1 MMNNLVWRGLITGVL
16 LVTVSAVPLSA
27 QNVWKGDAATGGTNF
42 SNAASWTLGRAPNVG
57 EALVFSST
65 NLAVSTTLYND
76 LPGWKAGNFTFNSG
90 APALIVSG
98 NKFANNANWTVI
110 NNSGLTQTIA
120 ADVDLF
126 AGGFN
131 YNNGTTR
138 GSLLFTGVVSTTVNS
153 GWSVGDMVGGTLA
166 FTNFSTDANRVLD
179 WWGRNPKGATAPAAA
194 YTGTNRPTV
203 VFGNLS
209 GGGEI
214 RQAGMAYNIVI
225 NGENTGI
232 SFVFTAAADV
242 LLDYTNS
249 NTAKLSSRAST
260 IRYGTISL
268 LGGSFQ
274 DSMGV
279 LTIGGGNL
287 NNGSGGGMVRIQHAD
302 AGTATLVAD
311 NLTRSDRSVL
321 DLGESNLFGNKA
333 GSATNITPWIT
344 VGNDNSAGRDWAVLA
359 GSGTGYADK
368 LYVAY
373 TAYGDINTAS
383 SNALLTDGAS
393 LSAGITLNTLKINT
407 SAAGQALDLGGN
419 TLILAANGLLFTGA
433 DDYTISGGMLRSGN
447 GNQEIVLWQSGT
459 GQLTISATLGVGGGG
474 LTVAGSGTLRIDSAN
489 TYSGY
494 TTLNGGQVIL
504 GHDLAFGSG
513 TDAMLVMNA
522 GTLDLNGHDLSV
534 AAFLGFGYG
543 ENGAAV
549 INSGE
554 TPVTL
559 SIGGSSSTLSRRAG
573 FSGVQN
579 TYFGAGVNLIL
590 SGTNGGNLINKN
602 DNDSVTFSNN
612 RKAQTGNNIY
622 NSVSVADAAALAA
635 ATGTVIF
642 AGDGGFMVGDNQ
654 KMDNFT
660 QHVTVSGTGNYIN
673 IENPALTFT
682 GAWDGDGELMIR
694 ATRGSHI
701 TRLNGDLS
709 AFTGTFMHLNTGN
722 MTTWLYTETA
732 DVVNHGALLAA
743 TADYRGITY
752 IDNTAAGN
760 RTQQIGELATAAADS
775 DGNLLVD
782 GTLGNVLVRN
792 TTNNTTLTLE
802 IGGGDFAGS
811 ITNNGSVTDTANHV
825 FNDTTTTYVT
835 ALTKVGTGTL
845 TLSNLNTYT
854 GTTTVSGGVLLLS
867 GTLSRTAAVKVS
879 GGALRLLDSGTIA
892 GSQAIE
898 VEHGALLVDTAYEWM
913 RKVDLGADGV
923 LGGNGTIGTGN
934 INFLAASAGSA
945 GVTGGELGTTG
956 TLTFSV
962 VQEWGDFTYYFDIL
976 SAADHDLLNFS
987 AGLDL
992 KNSDQITL
1000 NVNNLGGLTEFNN
1013 VNILSGQLDNYD
1025 ESKWQLDA
1033 GFSLFYDTGKSELL
1047 LSYVTI
1053 PEPSTWLLLGAGA
1066 TLLVFLRRR
1075 R

>member
-1 MMNNLVWRGLITGVL
+1 
-16 LVTVSAVPLSA
+16 
-27 QNVWKGDAATGGTNF
+27 
-42 SNAASWTLGRAPNVG
+42 
-57 EALVFSST
+57 
-65 NLAVSTTLYND
+65 LYND
-76 LPGWKAGNFTFNSG
+76 LSGWKAGNFTFNAG
-90 APALIVSG
+90 APALTVSG
-98 NKFANNANWTVI
+98 NKFANNGNWTVT

-120 ADVDLF
+120 ADVDMF
-126 AGGFN
+126 AGGLT
-131 YNNGTTR
+131 YNNGATR
-138 GSLLFTGVVSTTVNS
+138 GSLLFTGVVSTTIGGASWN
-153 GWSVGDMVGGTLA
+153 VGDMVGGTLA
-166 FTNFSTDANRVLD
+166 FANFSTDANRVLD

-203 VFGNLS
+203 MFGNLS

-214 RQAGMAYNIVI
+214 RQSGMAYNIVI

-232 SFVFTAAADV
+232 SFIFTAAADV

-249 NTAKLSSRAST
+249 DAAKLSSKASA

-268 LGGSFQ
+268 RGGSFQ

-279 LTIGGGNL
+279 LTIGGNL
-287 NNGSGGGMVRIQHAD
+287 NNGSSGGTVRIQRSGE
-302 AGTATLVAD
+302 GTAALVAD
-311 NLTRSDRSVL
+311 NLSRGGRDAL
-321 DLGESNLFGNKA
+321 DIGESNLFGNKA
-333 GSATNITPWIT
+333 GSATNITSWIT

-359 GSGTGYADK
+359 GSGNDYTDK

-373 TAYGDINTAS
+373 AAYGDITTAN
-383 SNALLTDGAS
+383 SNALLTGGTS

-407 SAAGQALDLGGN
+407 SAAGQSLDLGGN
-419 TLILAANGLLFTGA
+419 MVILAANGLLFTGA
-433 DDYTISGGMLRSGN
+433 DDYTISGGTLRSGS
-447 GNQEIVLWQSGT
+447 GNQEIVLWQSGA

-543 ENGAAV
+543 DNGAAV

-559 SIGGSSSTLSRRAG
+559 SIGGSSSTLTRRVG

-602 DNDSVTFSNN
+602 DNNSVTFSNN
-612 RKAQTGNNIY
+612 RKVAVGNNIY
-622 NSVSVADAAALAA
+622 NTVNVADAAALAA

-709 AFTGTFMHLNTGN
+709 AFTGMFMHLNTGN

-732 DVVNHGALLAA
+732 DAVNHGALLAA

-811 ITNNGSVTDTANHV
+811 ITNNGGVTDAANHV
-825 FNDTTTTYVT
+825 FNDVNTTNIT

-845 TLSNLNTYT
+845 TLSNLNTYS
-854 GTTTVSGGVLLLS
+854 GSTTISGGVLLLS

-898 VEHGALLVDTAYEWM
+898 VEHGALLVDTAYAWT

-923 LGGNGTIGTGN
+923 LGGSGTIATDN

-956 TLTFSV
+956 TLTFDV
-962 VQEWGDFTYYFDIL
+962 MQEWGDFTYYFDIL

-1000 NVNNLGGLTEFNN
+1000 NVNNLGGLTEFSN
-1013 VNILSGQLDNYD
+1013 VLIISGQLDNYAQN
-1025 ESKWQLDA
+1025 KWQLGE
-1033 GFSLFYDTGKSELL
+1033 GFSLNYDNNNALF
-1047 LSYVTI
+1047 LSYSI
-1053 PEPSTWLLLGAGA
+1053 PEPSTWLLLGTGVA
-1066 TLLVFLRRR
+1066 LLAFLRRR